1 MNGCSNVKSE
11 VLLGIWDKFHEH
23 GIEIPYP
30 QRDLHLRSISKES
43 LIEMKTSKE

>member
-1 MNGCSNVKSE
+1 MSGCSNVKSE
-11 VLLGIWDKFHEH
+11 VLLGVWDKFHEH

-43 LIEMKTSKE
+43 IAEFNSAN